1 MMVSEDIGIFG
12 RLWLGVE
19 SLVNRNS
26 GVPAPMNIGAGRELN
41 PFYCLGAIGVFFL
54 WVILFSGLYL
64 FIFYRISATEAYASV
79 ERITHVQWSLGGVMR
94 SLHRYA
100 SDGVRAVM
108 VIHGLRHLA
117 LKRHA
122 NWRWGAWV
130 GGVFVSVMVIA
141 GGV

>member
-1 MMVSEDIGIFG
+1 MRVNEDIGIIG
-12 RLWLGVE
+12 RLWLKIE
-19 SLVNRNS
+19 SLVNKNS
-26 GVPAPMNIGAGRELN
+26 LSELN

-79 ERITHVQWSLGGVMR
+79 ERITHVQWYLGGVMR

-100 SDGVRAVM
+100 SDGLVAVM
-108 VIHGLRHLA
+108 VIHGARHLA

-122 NWRWGAWV
+122 NWRRGSR
-130 GGVFVSVMVIA
+130 G
-141 GGV
+141 